1 MNDLDCPKWN
11 PFLPTRINGLDEKH
25 LFFMHGRT
33 VDVLSSVT
41 EETRPCVLL
50 AGAAYMQPVFYTLYK
65 NFDPEYPGRFDG
77 ATFVINE
84 RWSLLPARDILLL
97 YLCLNFPEKT
107 EGMEA
112 REWLAA
118 VWAISFCLALCPHH
132 VRVLKKALVV
142 LTKFSATPK
151 AWALP
156 ENPLGRFVKFASAD
170 SFSAISQHW
179 FQWKEGCGRNVCSL
193 EQMRK
198 EREACLEHV
207 FMTPVSM
214 FLPTESKAIV
224 DNMVG
229 IPFNTI
235 ADSRRSKMEAD
246 VVSFFEMGTP
256 FAEASLNLPDSEG
269 ALQVNVTFFE
279 KLPHG
284 IMNSPF
290 YALIPFQGFFQT
302 FLYSPKECRSA
313 NIARSISEKL
323 PVKDSKFKDHPLVAN
338 SVQQLALWLSAA
350 SRGLRQNAASK
361 SSPDLT
367 FVFDCSNLIGFFMAI
382 QKEPETFRG
391 CFGPPP
397 QFDVVHTFN
406 EMDNMSPPDLILR
419 ALPLLKHHGFL
430 FSAVSNYRG
439 YDNMMADTFLQ
450 HLFGPHP
457 NICVAMYGLR
467 CVGLDGRNTDS
478 IHPRHMP
485 WNFLRQSQKGDLS
498 KSIMFQREISTP
510 LKVTHLGD
518 LSYAAKGLLNT
529 TLTATK
535 IFPGSTTSIFMC
547 DETIITCLQA
557 FIAQLDADCPVDN
570 PYFWEPFVQL
580 LREEKDFACFL
591 HHIQV
596 TALLHNIHFHLA
608 VDETDCPV
616 CRGLPLSSYVG
627 QFAFTLP
634 SISDLSALALIA
646 YAHRGTMR
654 LTEIRQRSDAHCINA
669 LVQRT
674 PQDNCICLDFYFP
687 KRFAEEDYDVT
698 ILSYSLSDIKAG
710 KDINIPSLVC
720 VGKLNPFLVGDLK
733 YSFLPTAPR
742 CSAPRTSFG
751 RTVSHVAE
759 LEQCHTIIG
768 LTPEFLDTFDM
779 RRAPLETNSMDKQK
793 LELKCCDH
801 KIYLYYPYPVLF
813 EQLNVE
819 IRYKERM
826 ATVTIPRSEYSLF
839 DEPPLCIG
847 LPTSRLFYPA
857 SSFPT
862 SVCRNY
868 MGMQFTSSEREI
880 LKRNEYSV
888 YDSHFTHL
896 KEILELL
903 FQQAAMSRYMHLCLR
918 DCSYSYSF
926 IQVLVVIHDLVRDP
940 EIKSPALDMSYC
952 FLQDHD
958 QSYVTASWR
967 KMTTGNRI
975 NSISINAA
983 DYGHLKN
990 LFVYFS
996 QRTHAVFSRNS
1007 RTNQGMVP
1015 VLGKHR
1021 MTKAFSRALVYPLY
1035 SDPDHEISGAL
1046 YKSSKPLASA
1056 KRLLTPMEMKPI
1068 LEKINPYLAR
1078 DKFTA
1083 LFGVVVDD
1091 PTDLTNALSKAALYA
1106 NIIGNEKKEVSG
1118 KAAKEMGK
1126 VKGKKLNESKED
1138 RKSESIK
1145 SNENEANTIVDKD
1158 SATNSKDSATE
1169 SHKVATKSQG
1179 SATNSSDL
1187 ATNGKALVT
1196 SGHGSATNSNDLAA
1210 NGKKLVTSGQGSATS
1225 RQETSS
1231 SGEATA
1237 GSDAVVHSS
1246 KGRCAHCG
1254 KACRQMK
1261 KCAACSA
1268 VRYCSRECQKKHWKQ
1283 HKPSCTVLTGEK
1295 QSSKNGKK
1303 MEGKDGEKIKKGSS
1317 KKKGGEEKEVEKEKE
1332 DVVSF
1337 QPKVANISKCS
1348 NCGKQ
1353 SSRLKRCQC
1362 LTVAYCDS
1370 FCQRCDWPMHK
1381 VTCSAAPKSNK

>member
-11 PFLPTRINGLDEKH
+11 PFLPTRIFGLDEKQ

-33 VDVLSSVT
+33 VDLLSSVT

-65 NFDPEYPGRFDG
+65 NFDPGYPGRFDG

-97 YLCLNFPEKT
+97 YLCLNLPEKT

-118 VWAISFCLALCPHH
+118 VWAISYCLALRPQH
-132 VRVLKKALVV
+132 VRVLRKALVV
-142 LTKFSATPK
+142 LTKFSATLK

-170 SFSAISQHW
+170 SFVAISQHW
-179 FQWKEGCGRNVCSL
+179 FEWREGCGQSVCLL

-198 EREACLEHV
+198 EREACLERV
-207 FMTPVSM
+207 FLTPVSV
-214 FLPTESKAIV
+214 FLPIESKAIV
-224 DNMVG
+224 DNMLGV
-229 IPFNTI
+229 PFNSI
-235 ADSRRSKMEAD
+235 SDPKRSKMEAD
-246 VVSFFEMGTP
+246 VVSFFETGPP
-256 FAEASLNLPDSEG
+256 FAEASLNLPDGED

-279 KLPHG
+279 KLPDD
-284 IMNSPF
+284 IIETPF

-313 NIARSISEKL
+313 NIARSIYEKL
-323 PVKDSKFKDHPLVAN
+323 PVRDSKFKDHPLVAN

-350 SRGLRQNAASK
+350 SRGLRQKAASK
-361 SSPDLT
+361 SSPNVT
-367 FVFDCSNLIGFFMAI
+367 FVFDCSNLIAFFMSI

-406 EMDNMSPPDLILR
+406 EMDNLSPPDLILR

-430 FSAVSNYRG
+430 FAAMSNYRG
-439 YDNMMADTFLQ
+439 YNNMMADTFLQ

-457 NICVAMYGLR
+457 NVCVAMYGLR
-467 CVGLDGRNTDS
+467 CVGLDGRNADS
-478 IHPRHMP
+478 IHPRHVP
-485 WNFLRQSQKGDLS
+485 WNFLRPSQKGDLS
-498 KSIMFQREISTP
+498 KPIMFQREISTP

-518 LSYAAKGLLNT
+518 LSYAAKSLLTT

-535 IFPGSTTSIFMC
+535 AFPGSTTSIFMC
-547 DETIITCLQA
+547 DETIISCLQA
-557 FIAQLDADCPVDN
+557 FIAQLDADCPVNN

-580 LREEKDFACFL
+580 LKEEKDFACFL

-627 QFAFTLP
+627 QFALTLP
-634 SISDLSALALIA
+634 SISDLPALALIA
-646 YAHRGTMR
+646 YVHRGKIEV
-654 LTEIRQRSDAHCINA
+654 TEIRQHSDAHCINA
-669 LVQRT
+669 VVQRT
-674 PQDNCICLDFYFP
+674 VQDNCICLDFYFP
-687 KRFAEEDYDVT
+687 KRFAEEDYNVT
-698 ILSYSLSDIKAG
+698 IFSYSLSDAKAG
-710 KDINIPSLVC
+710 KDISMPSRVC
-720 VGKLNPFLVGDLK
+720 GGKLNPFLVGDLK

-742 CSAPRTSFG
+742 RSAPRTSFG
-751 RTVSHVAE
+751 RTVSHVVE
-759 LEQCHTIIG
+759 LEQCHTIFG
-768 LTPEFLDTFDM
+768 LTPELLDSFDTP
-779 RRAPLETNSMDKQK
+779 RAPLQTNPMDKQG
-793 LELKCCDH
+793 LELKCGDH

-813 EQLNVE
+813 AQLNVK
-819 IRYKERM
+819 IRLKERM
-826 ATVTIPRSEYSLF
+826 ASVTIPRSEYSLF

-847 LPTSRLFYPA
+847 LPTNRLFYPA
-857 SSFPT
+857 SSFPS
-862 SVCRNY
+862 SVGRNY

-880 LKRNEYSV
+880 LKRNQYSV

-896 KEILELL
+896 KEILDLL
-903 FQQAAMSRYMHLCLR
+903 FQQASVGRYMHICFR
-918 DCSYSYSF
+918 DYSF
-926 IQVLVVIHDLVRDP
+926 SYIQVLVVIHDLVRDP
-940 EIKSPALDMSYC
+940 ETKSPALDMSYC

-958 QSYVTASWR
+958 QPHVTASWR

-975 NSISINAA
+975 NSICINAA

-990 LFVYFS
+990 LFIYFS
-996 QRTHAVFSRNS
+996 QRTHVVFSRNS

-1021 MTKAFSRALVYPLY
+1021 VSNAFSRALVYPLY
-1035 SDPDHEISGAL
+1035 SDPDHELSGTI
-1046 YKSSKPLASA
+1046 YKYPDHAST
-1056 KRLLTPMEMKPI
+1056 KRLLTPLEMKPI
-1068 LEKINPYLAR
+1068 LDKINPFLTG

-1083 LFGVVVDD
+1083 LFGLVMDE
-1091 PTDLTNALSKAALYA
+1091 PSDLTMALSKAALYT
-1106 NIIGNEKKEVSG
+1106 NVMGNEKNEEVGG
-1118 KAAKEMGK
+1118 KAAKGVENS
-1126 VKGKKLNESKED
+1126 VKENKLDKKEED

-1145 SNENEANTIVDKD
+1145 SNEKEADTIVDKD
-1158 SATNSKDSATE
+1158 LVTNSKDSTNK
-1169 SHKVATKSQG
+1169 SRKSATKSQE
-1179 SATNSSDL
+1179 S
-1187 ATNGKALVT
+1187 V
-1196 SGHGSATNSNDLAA
+1196 TNSNDSAA
-1210 NGKKLVTSGQGSATS
+1210 NGKELVTSGQGSATS
-1225 RQETSS
+1225 GQETSS
-1231 SGEATA
+1231 SGEAAA
-1237 GSDAVVHSS
+1237 GSDAILHSS

-1254 KACRQMK
+1254 KACKQMK
-1261 KCAACSA
+1261 KCAACGA
-1268 VRYCSRECQKKHWKQ
+1268 VRYCSRDCQKRHWKQ
-1283 HKPSCTVLTGEK
+1283 HKPSCTVTTGEK
-1295 QSSKNGKK
+1295 QSSKNVKK
-1303 MEGKDGEKIKKGSS
+1303 TEGKDGEKTKKGTS
-1317 KKKGGEEKEVEKEKE
+1317 KKKEEEEKEVEKEK

-1337 QPKVANISKCS
+1337 QPKAANISKCS

-1362 LTVAYCDS
+1362 FTVAYCDS
-1370 FCQRCDWPMHK
+1370 LCQRCDWPIHK
-1381 VTCSAAPKSNK
+1381 LTCSAAPKINK